1 MSSIS
6 VAGQE
11 ERRKMSPQTLRNI
24 RDGYICILPWII
36 GFLGFTAGPIVFSLW
51 VSFNHYDVLSPPR
64 FAGIDNY
71 INMVNDELFWQSLKI
86 TTIYVL
92 GAVPTGVVVGY
103 ALALLLNQ
111 KVSGLSIWRTA
122 FYMPAVVP
130 GLATAYLF
138 AWMFNSDIG
147 LINGALRVI
156 GIQGPQWFGSREW
169 VLPAFMLMHIW
180 AAGGGLILY
189 LAALQGVP
197 TTLYDAAVVDG
208 ANAWQKFWNVTLPM
222 TSPVV
227 FFVFLT
233 GMIASFQVF
242 TAGYI
247 VTGGGP
253 ANASLFY
260 VLYLYRSGWQHF
272 EMGYAASLAWVLFLI
287 IMLLTLLSL
296 RASQRMVYYEF
307 AN

>member
-1 MSSIS
+1 
-6 VAGQE
+6 
-11 ERRKMSPQTLRNI
+11 MSPQTLRNVI
-24 RDGYICILPWII
+24 DGYICILPWII

-51 VSFNHYDVLSPPR
+51 VSFNHYDVLSPPK

-71 INMVNDELFWQSLKI
+71 INMVNDELFWQSLKV

-92 GAVPTGVVVGY
+92 GAVPTGVVAGY

-111 KVSGLSIWRTA
+111 KVIGLSVWRTA

-130 GLATAYLF
+130 GLAAAYLF

-147 LINGALRVI
+147 LINGALRMI

-208 ANAWQKFWNVTLPM
+208 ANAWQKFWNVTLPL

-233 GMIASFQVF
+233 GMIGSFQVF

-296 RASQRMVYYEF
+296 RVSQRMVYYEF

>member
-1 MSSIS
+1 
-6 VAGQE
+6 
-11 ERRKMSPQTLRNI
+11 MSPQTLRNVI
-24 RDGYICILPWII
+24 DGYICILPWII

-51 VSFNHYDVLSPPR
+51 VSFNHYDVLSPPK

-71 INMVNDELFWQSLKI
+71 INMVNDELFWQSLKV

-92 GAVPTGVVVGY
+92 GAVPTGVVAGY

-111 KVSGLSIWRTA
+111 KVIGLSVWRTA

-130 GLATAYLF
+130 GLAAAYLF

-147 LINGALRVI
+147 LINGALRMI

-208 ANAWQKFWNVTLPM
+208 ANAWQKFWNVTLPL

-233 GMIASFQVF
+233 GMIGSFQVF

>member
-1 MSSIS
+1 
-6 VAGQE
+6 
-11 ERRKMSPQTLRNI
+11 MSPQTLRNI
-24 RDGYICILPWII
+24 VDGYICILPWII

-51 VSFNHYDVLSPPR
+51 VSFNHYDVLSPPK

-71 INMVNDELFWQSLKI
+71 INMVNDELFWQSLKV

-92 GAVPTGVVVGY
+92 GAVPTGVVAGY

-111 KVSGLSIWRTA
+111 KVIGLSVWRTA

-130 GLATAYLF
+130 GLAAAYLF

-147 LINGALRVI
+147 LINGALRMI

-208 ANAWQKFWNVTLPM
+208 ANAWQKFWNVTLPL

-233 GMIASFQVF
+233 GMIGSFQVF

>member
-1 MSSIS
+1 
-6 VAGQE
+6 
-11 ERRKMSPQTLRNI
+11 MSPQALRDI

-36 GFLGFTAGPIVFSLW
+36 GFLAFTAGPIVFSLW
-51 VSFNHYDVLSPPR
+51 VSFNEYDVLSPPE
-64 FAGIDNY
+64 FTGIDNY
-71 INMVNDELFWQSLKI
+71 INMVNDELFWQALKV

-92 GAVPTGVVVGY
+92 GAVPIGVVAGY

-111 KVSGLSIWRTA
+111 KVAGLSVWRTA

-208 ANAWQKFWNVTLPM
+208 ANAWHKFWNVTLPM

>member
-1 MSSIS
+1 MSSIT

-11 ERRKMSPQTLRNI
+11 RRRMSPQTLRNI
-24 RDGYICILPWII
+24 IDGYICILPWII

-51 VSFNHYDVLSPPR
+51 VSFNHYDVLSPPK

-71 INMVNDELFWQSLKI
+71 INMVNDELFWQSLKV

-92 GAVPTGVVVGY
+92 GAVPTGVVAGY

-111 KVSGLSIWRTA
+111 KVIGLSVWRTA

-130 GLATAYLF
+130 GLAAAYLF

-147 LINGALRVI
+147 LINGALRMI

-208 ANAWQKFWNVTLPM
+208 ANAWQKFWNVTLPL

-233 GMIASFQVF
+233 GMIGSFQVF

>member
-1 MSSIS
+1 MSSIT

-11 ERRKMSPQTLRNI
+11 RRRMSPQTLRNI
-24 RDGYICILPWII
+24 VDGYICILPWII

-51 VSFNHYDVLSPPR
+51 VSFNHYDVLSPPK

-71 INMVNDELFWQSLKI
+71 INMVNDELFWQSLKV

-92 GAVPTGVVVGY
+92 GAVPTGVVAGY

-111 KVSGLSIWRTA
+111 KVIGLSVWRTA

-130 GLATAYLF
+130 GLAAAYLF

-147 LINGALRVI
+147 LINGALRMI

-208 ANAWQKFWNVTLPM
+208 ANAWQKFWNVTLPL

-233 GMIASFQVF
+233 GMIGSFQVF

>member
-1 MSSIS
+1 
-6 VAGQE
+6 
-11 ERRKMSPQTLRNI
+11 MSPQTLRNVI
-24 RDGYICILPWII
+24 DGYICILPWII
-36 GFLGFTAGPIVFSLW
+36 GFVGFTAGPIVFSLW
-51 VSFNHYDVLSPPR
+51 VSFNHYDVLSPPK

-71 INMVNDELFWQSLKI
+71 INMVNDELFWQSLKV

-92 GAVPTGVVVGY
+92 GAVPTGVVAGY

-111 KVSGLSIWRTA
+111 KVIGLSVWRTA

-130 GLATAYLF
+130 GLAAAYLF

-147 LINGALRVI
+147 LINGALRMI

-208 ANAWQKFWNVTLPM
+208 ANAWQKFWNVTLPL

-233 GMIASFQVF
+233 GMIGSFQVF

-296 RASQRMVYYEF
+296 RVSQRMVYYEF

>member
-1 MSSIS
+1 MSSIT

-11 ERRKMSPQTLRNI
+11 RRRMSPQTLRNI
-24 RDGYICILPWII
+24 IDGYICILPWII

-51 VSFNHYDVLSPPR
+51 VSFNHYDVLSPPK

-71 INMVNDELFWQSLKI
+71 INMVNDELFWQALKV

-92 GAVPTGVVVGY
+92 GAVPTGVVAGY

-111 KVSGLSIWRTA
+111 KVRGLSVWRTA

-130 GLATAYLF
+130 GLAAAYLF

-208 ANAWQKFWNVTLPM
+208 ANAWQKFWNVTLPL

-233 GMIASFQVF
+233 GMIGSFQVF

>member
-6 VAGQE
+6 VAAQK
-11 ERRKMSPQTLRNI
+11 RRRWSPQALRDI

-36 GFLGFTAGPIVFSLW
+36 GFVGFTAGPIVFSLW
-51 VSFNHYDVLSPPR
+51 VSFNEYDVLSPPK
-64 FAGIDNY
+64 FTGIDNY
-71 INMVNDELFWQSLKI
+71 IDMVNDELFWQSLKV

-92 GAVPTGVVVGY
+92 GAVPTGVVAGY

>member
-1 MSSIS
+1 
-6 VAGQE
+6 
-11 ERRKMSPQTLRNI
+11 
-24 RDGYICILPWII
+24 
-36 GFLGFTAGPIVFSLW
+36 
-51 VSFNHYDVLSPPR
+51 
-64 FAGIDNY
+64 
-71 INMVNDELFWQSLKI
+71 
-86 TTIYVL
+86 
-92 GAVPTGVVVGY
+92 
-103 ALALLLNQ
+103 
-111 KVSGLSIWRTA
+111 
-122 FYMPAVVP
+122 MPAVVP
-130 GLATAYLF
+130 GLTTAYLF

-147 LINGALRVI
+147 LINGALRMI
-156 GIQGPQWFGSREW
+156 GIQGPQCFGSREW
-169 VLPAFMLMHIW
+169 VLPAFMMMHIW

-233 GMIASFQVF
+233 GMIGSFQVF

-307 AN
+307 ATDPGRRMRRTRRTA

>member
-1 MSSIS
+1 
-6 VAGQE
+6 
-11 ERRKMSPQTLRNI
+11 
-24 RDGYICILPWII
+24 
-36 GFLGFTAGPIVFSLW
+36 
-51 VSFNHYDVLSPPR
+51 
-64 FAGIDNY
+64 
-71 INMVNDELFWQSLKI
+71 
-86 TTIYVL
+86 
-92 GAVPTGVVVGY
+92 
-103 ALALLLNQ
+103 
-111 KVSGLSIWRTA
+111 
-122 FYMPAVVP
+122 MPAVVP
-130 GLATAYLF
+130 GLATTYLF

-147 LINGALRVI
+147 LINGALRMI
-156 GIQGPQWFGSREW
+156 GIQGPQCFGSREW
-169 VLPAFMLMHIW
+169 VLPAFMMMHIW

-208 ANAWQKFWNVTLPM
+208 TNAWQKFWNVTLPM

-247 VTGGGP
+247 VAGGGP
-253 ANASLFY
+253 AKASLFY

-307 AN
+307 AS

>member
-6 VAGQE
+6 VAGQK
-11 ERRKMSPQTLRNI
+11 RRRMSPQALRDI

-36 GFLGFTAGPIVFSLW
+36 GFLAFTAGPIVFSLW
-51 VSFNHYDVLSPPR
+51 VSFNEYDVLSPPE
-64 FAGIDNY
+64 FTGIDNY
-71 INMVNDELFWQSLKI
+71 INMVNDELFWQALKV

-92 GAVPTGVVVGY
+92 GAVPIGVVAGY

-111 KVSGLSIWRTA
+111 KVAGLSVWRTA

-208 ANAWQKFWNVTLPM
+208 ANAWHKFWNVTLPM

>member
-1 MSSIS
+1 MSSIT

-11 ERRKMSPQTLRNI
+11 RRRMSPQTLRNI
-24 RDGYICILPWII
+24 VDGYICILPWII

-51 VSFNHYDVLSPPR
+51 VSFNHYDVLSPPK

-71 INMVNDELFWQSLKI
+71 INMVNDELFWQSLKV

-92 GAVPTGVVVGY
+92 GAVPTGVVAGY

-111 KVSGLSIWRTA
+111 KVIGLSVWRTA

-130 GLATAYLF
+130 GLAAAYLF

-147 LINGALRVI
+147 LINGALRMI

-208 ANAWQKFWNVTLPM
+208 ANAWQKFWNVTLPL

-233 GMIASFQVF
+233 GMIGSFQVF

-296 RASQRMVYYEF
+296 RVSQRMVYYEF

>member
-1 MSSIS
+1 
-6 VAGQE
+6 
-11 ERRKMSPQTLRNI
+11 MSPQTLRNI
-24 RDGYICILPWII
+24 IDGYICILPWII

-51 VSFNHYDVLSPPR
+51 VSFNHYDVLSPPK

-71 INMVNDELFWQSLKI
+71 INMVNDELFWQSLKV

-92 GAVPTGVVVGY
+92 GAVPTGVVAGY

-111 KVSGLSIWRTA
+111 KVIGLSVWRTA

-130 GLATAYLF
+130 GLAAAYLF

-147 LINGALRVI
+147 LINGALRMI

-208 ANAWQKFWNVTLPM
+208 ANAWQKFWNVTLPL

-233 GMIASFQVF
+233 GMIGSFQVF

-296 RASQRMVYYEF
+296 RVSQRMVYYEF

>member
-1 MSSIS
+1 MSSIT

-11 ERRKMSPQTLRNI
+11 RRRMSPQTLRNVI
-24 RDGYICILPWII
+24 DGYICILPWII

-51 VSFNHYDVLSPPR
+51 VSFNHYDVLSPPK

-71 INMVNDELFWQSLKI
+71 INMVNDELFWQSLKV

-92 GAVPTGVVVGY
+92 GAVPTGVVAGY

-111 KVSGLSIWRTA
+111 KVRGLSVWRTA

-130 GLATAYLF
+130 GLAAAYLF

-147 LINGALRVI
+147 LINGALRMI

-208 ANAWQKFWNVTLPM
+208 ANAWQKFWNVTLPL

-233 GMIASFQVF
+233 GMIGSFQVF

-296 RASQRMVYYEF
+296 RVSQRMVYYEF

>member
-1 MSSIS
+1 
-6 VAGQE
+6 
-11 ERRKMSPQTLRNI
+11 MSPQTLRNVI
-24 RDGYICILPWII
+24 DGYICILPWII
-36 GFLGFTAGPIVFSLW
+36 GFVGFTAGPIVFSLW
-51 VSFNHYDVLSPPR
+51 VSFNHYDVLSPPK

-71 INMVNDELFWQSLKI
+71 INMVNDELFWQSLKV

-92 GAVPTGVVVGY
+92 GAVPTGVVAGY

-111 KVSGLSIWRTA
+111 KVRGLSVWRTA

-130 GLATAYLF
+130 GLAAAYLF

-147 LINGALRVI
+147 LINGALRMI

-208 ANAWQKFWNVTLPM
+208 ANAWQKFWNVTLPL

-233 GMIASFQVF
+233 GMIGSFQVF

-296 RASQRMVYYEF
+296 RVSQRMVYYEF

>member
-1 MSSIS
+1 
-6 VAGQE
+6 
-11 ERRKMSPQTLRNI
+11 
-24 RDGYICILPWII
+24 
-36 GFLGFTAGPIVFSLW
+36 
-51 VSFNHYDVLSPPR
+51 
-64 FAGIDNY
+64 
-71 INMVNDELFWQSLKI
+71 
-86 TTIYVL
+86 
-92 GAVPTGVVVGY
+92 VPTGVVAGY

-111 KVSGLSIWRTA
+111 KVRGLSVWRTA

-130 GLATAYLF
+130 GLAAAYLF

-147 LINGALRVI
+147 LINGALRMI

-208 ANAWQKFWNVTLPM
+208 ANAWQKFWNVTLPL

-233 GMIASFQVF
+233 GMIGSFQVF

>member
-1 MSSIS
+1 MSSIT
-6 VAGQE
+6 VAGQK
-11 ERRKMSPQTLRNI
+11 RKGMSPQALRDI

-51 VSFNHYDVLSPPR
+51 VSFNEYDVLSPPK
-64 FAGIDNY
+64 FTGIDNY
-71 INMVNDELFWQSLKI
+71 IDMVNDELFWQALKV

-92 GAVPTGVVVGY
+92 GAVPIGVVAGY

-111 KVSGLSIWRTA
+111 KVTGLSVWRTA

-208 ANAWQKFWNVTLPM
+208 ANAWHKFWNVTLPM

>member
-1 MSSIS
+1 MSSIT

-11 ERRKMSPQTLRNI
+11 RRRMSPQTLRNI
-24 RDGYICILPWII
+24 IDGYICILPWII

-51 VSFNHYDVLSPPR
+51 VSFNHYDVLSPPK

-71 INMVNDELFWQSLKI
+71 INMVNDELFWQALKV

-92 GAVPTGVVVGY
+92 GAVPTGVVAGY

-111 KVSGLSIWRTA
+111 KVIGLSVWRTA

-130 GLATAYLF
+130 GLAAAYLF

-147 LINGALRVI
+147 LINGALRMI

-208 ANAWQKFWNVTLPM
+208 ANAWQKFWNVTLPL

-233 GMIASFQVF
+233 GMIGSFQVF

-296 RASQRMVYYEF
+296 RVSQRMVYYEF

>member
-1 MSSIS
+1 MSSIT

-11 ERRKMSPQTLRNI
+11 RRRMSPQTLRNI
-24 RDGYICILPWII
+24 IDGYICILPWII

-51 VSFNHYDVLSPPR
+51 VSFNHYDVLSPPK

-71 INMVNDELFWQSLKI
+71 INMVNDELFWQALKV

-92 GAVPTGVVVGY
+92 GAVPTGVVAGY

-111 KVSGLSIWRTA
+111 KVRGLSVWRTA

-130 GLATAYLF
+130 GLAAAYLF

-147 LINGALRVI
+147 LINGALRMI

-169 VLPAFMLMHIW
+169 VLPAFMMMHIW

-208 ANAWQKFWNVTLPM
+208 ANAWQKFWNVTLPL

-233 GMIASFQVF
+233 GMIGSFQVF

>member
-1 MSSIS
+1 MSSIT

-11 ERRKMSPQTLRNI
+11 RRRMSPQTLRNI
-24 RDGYICILPWII
+24 IDGYICILPWII

-51 VSFNHYDVLSPPR
+51 VSFNHYDVLSPPK

-71 INMVNDELFWQSLKI
+71 INMVNDDLFWQALKV

-92 GAVPTGVVVGY
+92 GAVPTGVVAGY

-111 KVSGLSIWRTA
+111 KVRGLSVWRTA

-130 GLATAYLF
+130 GLAAAYLF

-208 ANAWQKFWNVTLPM
+208 ANAWQKFWNVTLPL

-233 GMIASFQVF
+233 GMIGSFQVF

>member
-1 MSSIS
+1 
-6 VAGQE
+6 
-11 ERRKMSPQTLRNI
+11 MSPQTLRNVI
-24 RDGYICILPWII
+24 DGYICILPWII

-51 VSFNHYDVLSPPR
+51 VSFNHYDVLSPPK

-71 INMVNDELFWQSLKI
+71 INMVNDELFWQSLKV

-92 GAVPTGVVVGY
+92 GAVPTGVVAGY

-111 KVSGLSIWRTA
+111 KVRGLSVWRTA

-130 GLATAYLF
+130 GLAAAYLF

-147 LINGALRVI
+147 LINGALRMI

-208 ANAWQKFWNVTLPM
+208 ANAWQKFWNVTLPL

-233 GMIASFQVF
+233 GMIGSFQVF

-296 RASQRMVYYEF
+296 RVSQRMVYYEF

>member
-1 MSSIS
+1 MSSIT

-11 ERRKMSPQTLRNI
+11 RRRMSPQTLRNI
-24 RDGYICILPWII
+24 IDGYICILPWII

-51 VSFNHYDVLSPPR
+51 VSFNHYDVLSPPK

-71 INMVNDELFWQSLKI
+71 INMVNDELFWQSLKV

-92 GAVPTGVVVGY
+92 GAVPTGVVAGY

-111 KVSGLSIWRTA
+111 KVIGLSVWRTA

-130 GLATAYLF
+130 GLAAAYLF

-147 LINGALRVI
+147 LINGALRMI

-208 ANAWQKFWNVTLPM
+208 ANAWQKFWNVTLPL

-233 GMIASFQVF
+233 GMIGSFQVF

-296 RASQRMVYYEF
+296 RVSQRMVYYEF

>member
-1 MSSIS
+1 MSSIT

-11 ERRKMSPQTLRNI
+11 RRRMSRQTLRNI
-24 RDGYICILPWII
+24 IDGYICILPWII

-51 VSFNHYDVLSPPR
+51 VSFNHYDVLSPPK

-71 INMVNDELFWQSLKI
+71 INMVNDELFWQALKV

-92 GAVPTGVVVGY
+92 GAVPTGVVAGY

-111 KVSGLSIWRTA
+111 KVIGLSVWRTA

-130 GLATAYLF
+130 GLAAAYLF

-147 LINGALRVI
+147 LINGALRMI

-208 ANAWQKFWNVTLPM
+208 ANAWQKFWNVTLPL

-233 GMIASFQVF
+233 GMIGSFQVF

-296 RASQRMVYYEF
+296 RVSQRMVYYEF

>member
-1 MSSIS
+1 MSSIT

-11 ERRKMSPQTLRNI
+11 RRRMSPQTLRNI
-24 RDGYICILPWII
+24 IDGYICILPWII

-51 VSFNHYDVLSPPR
+51 VSFNHYDVLSPPK

-71 INMVNDELFWQSLKI
+71 INMVNDELFWQALKV

-92 GAVPTGVVVGY
+92 GAVPTGVVAGY

-111 KVSGLSIWRTA
+111 KVIGLSVWRTA

-130 GLATAYLF
+130 GLAAAYLF

-147 LINGALRVI
+147 LINGALRMI

-208 ANAWQKFWNVTLPM
+208 ANAWQKFWNVTLPL

-233 GMIASFQVF
+233 GMIGSFQVF